1 MTYEYVL
8 STIIISYL
16 CKKTNESNYSYVK
29 VEDCYPYLV
38 NTNQIINFAKSN
50 DRYQVLGIEYSLEQ
64 ANFADI
70 DLELCNTV
78 H

>member
-16 CKKTNESNYSYVK
+16 CKKTNESNYTYVK

-50 DRYQVLGIEYSLEQ
+50 DRYQVLGIEYSLEE
-64 ANFADI
+64 AHFSDY
-70 DLELCNTV
+70 DPDLCNSV